1 MKKSRRQTI
10 RITSFLVALVVALVA
25 LSTVSTVKYM
35 KTEKILN
42 AGRERALTEL
52 GTHLDAISLNLDKCL
67 YASTSPMIAN
77 VSTEV
82 WRASTAA
89 KTNLSEITDGEAEL
103 SSIYKFLSQVGEYT
117 MTLNEKSASGEKIS
131 KEETENLKKL
141 AEYAEKLSGE
151 VNYLI
156 SEEQSG
162 GLQFEHVKSTLAKT
176 EGEEKLYLGEELDDA
191 KQTMT
196 DYPTLIYD
204 GPFSDNID
212 TKKSELIENLPEI
225 SKEEA
230 QKKAADFLGI
240 SETELYFLS
249 ECKSNLDCYSFYN
262 ADLTISVTKKG
273 GIVTYMIYSRFADES
288 TLTYEEAIKTATL
301 FLNQK
306 GYKNVKESYYAVT
319 DGIMTINF
327 AFYENGITYYTD
339 LIKVSVALDNGEITA
354 FDSTGYLM
362 NHTVREEN
370 GEYKYSLESGR
381 KLLNSS
387 LKVKGSK
394 KVFIP
399 TDFGTEIFAY
409 EYHCVAPDNQEILVY
424 IDPETGT
431 EAEIL
436 ILLYMD
442 NGVLTK

>member
-1 MKKSRRQTI
+1 MRKSRRKTV
-10 RITSFLVALVVALVA
+10 RIASFLVALIVALVT
-25 LSTVSTVKYM
+25 LSTISTVKYM
-35 KTEKILN
+35 KTEKLLN
-42 AGRERALTEL
+42 ASRERALTEL
-52 GTHLDAISLNLDKCL
+52 GTQLDAISLNLDKCL

-103 SSIYKFLSQVGEYT
+103 SAIYKFLSQVGEYT
-117 MTLNEKSASGEKIS
+117 MTLNEKSAAGEKIS
-131 KEETENLKKL
+131 SEETENLKKL
-141 AEYAEKLSGE
+141 SEYAEKLSGE

-162 GLQFEHVKSTLAKT
+162 GLQFEYVKSTLAKA
-176 EGEEKLYLGEELDDA
+176 EGDEKLYLGEELDDA

-196 DYPTLIYD
+196 DYPTLVYD

-212 TKKSELIENLPEI
+212 TKKSALIENLPEI

-230 QKKAADFLGI
+230 QKKAAEFLNA

-249 ECKSNLDCYSFYN
+249 ECNGNIDCYSFYN

-288 TLTYEEAIKTATL
+288 TLTYEEAIKAATL
-301 FLNQK
+301 FLNQR
-306 GYKNVKESYYAVT
+306 GYKNVKESYYAVA

-354 FDSTGYLM
+354 FDSTGYIM
-362 NHTVREEN
+362 NHTKRDET
-370 GEYKYSLESGR
+370 GDYKYTLESGR

-387 LKVKGSK
+387 LKVKSSK

-409 EYHCVAPDNQEILVY
+409 EYHCVAADNQEILVY
-424 IDPETGT
+424 IDPKTGT
-431 EAEIL
+431 EADIL
-436 ILLYMD
+436 ILLYTD

>member
-1 MKKSRRQTI
+1 MRKSRRKTV
-10 RITSFLVALVVALVA
+10 RIASFLVAVIVALVT
-25 LSTVSTVKYM
+25 LSTISTVKYM
-35 KTEKILN
+35 KTEKLLN
-42 AGRERALTEL
+42 ASRERALTEL
-52 GTHLDAISLNLDKCL
+52 GTQLDAISLNLDKCL

-103 SSIYKFLSQVGEYT
+103 SAIYKFLSQVGEYT
-117 MTLNEKSASGEKIS
+117 MTLNEKSAAGEKIS
-131 KEETENLKKL
+131 SEETENLKKL
-141 AEYAEKLSGE
+141 SEYAEKLSGE

-162 GLQFEHVKSTLAKT
+162 GLQFEYVKSTLAKA
-176 EGEEKLYLGEELDDA
+176 EGDEKLYLGEELDDA

-196 DYPTLIYD
+196 DYPTLVYD

-212 TKKSELIENLPEI
+212 TKKSALIENLPEI

-230 QKKAADFLGI
+230 QKKAAEFLNA

-249 ECKSNLDCYSFYN
+249 ECNGNIDCYSFYN
-262 ADLTISVTKKG
+262 ADLTISITKKG

-288 TLTYEEAIKTATL
+288 TLTYEEAIKAATL
-301 FLNQK
+301 FLNQR
-306 GYKNVKESYYAVT
+306 GYKNVKESYYAVA

-354 FDSTGYLM
+354 FDSTGYIM
-362 NHTVREEN
+362 NHTKRDET
-370 GEYKYSLESGR
+370 GDYKYTLESGR

-387 LKVKGSK
+387 LKVKSSK

-409 EYHCVAPDNQEILVY
+409 EYHCVAADNQEILVY
-424 IDPETGT
+424 IDPKTGT
-431 EAEIL
+431 EADIL
-436 ILLYMD
+436 ILLYTD